1 MLKSTLKQ
9 ENSALEDRALAKLRE
24 LLKPVPFV
32 SLGVQSKE
40 PAYAAGNWRPDF
52 SVDLQ
57 ADGDAWVLI
66 CEVKADG
73 QPRYVR
79 GAALQLRD
87 YVQRF
92 ASADAHGRAYP
103 VVVAPFISPA
113 SAEICKEAGVG
124 FADLAGNCHLAFGRV
139 YIEKSA
145 TENPFRKR
153 RVQRSLF
160 AAKSGRVLRR
170 LLAEPHRV
178 WRVVQ
183 LAEQAQV
190 SLGQVS
196 NLRQLLLDEEWAVIE
211 KGGLRLS
218 KPRELL
224 AAWRQAHRL
233 DPARSESCYTLLHG
247 EALDKALRAALAEAS
262 AGHQHAVLASYS
274 AARWLAPFAR
284 VASLY
289 LYANEQGET
298 VLRKHLKLEPPGK
311 GANVSLMR
319 PKDEGVFLDRVEA
332 AKGIWC
338 TSPIQTYLD
347 LAVSGERGAE
357 AAEHLFNERIAPRW
371 KAGKS
376 TSPIPQATMP
386 SAKPGPRIPS

>member
-1 MLKSTLKQ
+1 MLKSALKQ
-9 ENSALEDRALAKLRE
+9 EGSALEVLALAKLRE

-32 SLGVQSKE
+32 SLGVQRKE
-40 PAYAAGNWRPDF
+40 PAFAAGSWRPDF
-52 SVDLQ
+52 SIDLQ
-57 ADGDAWVLI
+57 TDGDAWVLI
-66 CEVKADG
+66 GEVKVDG
-73 QPRYVR
+73 QPRHVR

-92 ASADAHGRAYP
+92 ASVDVRAHAYP

-139 YIEKSA
+139 YIEKSVA
-145 TENPFRKR
+145 ENPFRKR

-160 AAKSGRVLRR
+160 AAKSRRVLRL

-183 LAEQAQV
+183 LAEKARV

-196 NLRQLLLDEEWAVIE
+196 NLRRLLLDEEWAVVE

-224 AAWRQAHRL
+224 EAWHQAHRL

-247 EALDKALRAALAEAS
+247 EALDEALRAALAEAGNG
-262 AGHQHAVLASYS
+262 ANAVLASYS
-274 AARWLAPFAR
+274 AGRWLAPFAR

-289 LYANEQGET
+289 LYADAQGEA

-347 LAVSGERGAE
+347 LSVSGERGAE

-371 KAGKS
+371 KAA
-376 TSPIPQATMP
+376 Q
-386 SAKPGPRIPS
+386 

>member
-1 MLKSTLKQ
+1 MLKIALNP
-9 ENSALEDRALAKLRE
+9 ENPALEARALAKLRE
-24 LLKPVPFV
+24 LLTPVPFV
-32 SLGVQSKE
+32 SLGVQNKE
-40 PAYAAGNWRPDF
+40 PAYAAGKWRPDF
-52 SVDLQ
+52 SIDLQ
-57 ADGDAWVLI
+57 TDGEAWALI

-92 ASADAHGRAYP
+92 GSASRHGRAYP

-145 TENPFRKR
+145 PENPFRKR
-153 RVQRSLF
+153 RVQRSIF
-160 AAKSGRVLRR
+160 GAKSARVLRL
-170 LLAEPHRV
+170 LLAEPHRL

-183 LAEQAQV
+183 LAEHAQV

-196 NLRQLLLDEEWAVIE
+196 NLRQRLLDEEWAVIE
-211 KGGLRLS
+211 KGGLRIA

-224 AAWRQAHRL
+224 DAWRQAYRL
-233 DPARSESCYTLLHG
+233 NPERSESCYTLLHG
-247 EALDKALRAALAEAS
+247 EALDKALRAAFAEA
-262 AGHQHAVLASYS
+262 GRGQHAVLASYS
-274 AARWLAPFAR
+274 AGRWLAPFAR

-289 LYANEQGET
+289 LYVDEQGEA

-311 GANVSLMR
+311 GANVSLMQ
-319 PKDEGVFLDRVEA
+319 PKDEGVFLDRLEA
-332 AKGIWC
+332 AEGIWC
-338 TSPIQTYLD
+338 TSAIQTYLD
-347 LAVSGERGAE
+347 LAVSGERGGE
-357 AAEHLFNERIAPRW
+357 AAEHLFNERIAPGW
-371 KAGKS
+371 KVV
-376 TSPIPQATMP
+376 Q
-386 SAKPGPRIPS
+386 

>member
-1 MLKSTLKQ
+1 MLKSSPKQ
-9 ENSALEDRALAKLRE
+9 EHSALEVLAFDKLRE

-32 SLGVQSKE
+32 ALGVQRQE
-40 PAYAAGNWRPDF
+40 PAFAGGTWRPDF
-52 SVDLQ
+52 SIDLHS
-57 ADGDAWVLI
+57 DGDAWVLI
-66 CEVKADG
+66 GEVKADG
-73 QPRYVR
+73 QPRHVR
-79 GAALQLRD
+79 GAALQLKD

-92 ASADAHGRAYP
+92 ASADVHGRVYP
-103 VVVAPFISPA
+103 VVIAPFISPA

-145 TENPFRKR
+145 AENPFRKR

-160 AAKSGRVLRR
+160 GAKSARVLRL

-178 WRVVQ
+178 WRVAQ
-183 LAEQAQV
+183 LAEQARV

-196 NLRQLLLDEEWAVIE
+196 NLRQRLLDEEWAVVE

-224 AAWRQAHRL
+224 DAWRQAHRL

-247 EALDKALRAALAEAS
+247 EVLDKALRAALAES
-262 AGHQHAVLASYS
+262 ERGQHALLASYS
-274 AARWLAPFAR
+274 AGRWLAPFAR

-289 LYANEQGET
+289 LYADAQGEAA
-298 VLRKHLKLEPPGK
+298 LRKHLKLEPAGK

-357 AAEHLFNERIAPRW
+357 AAEHLFNERIGPRW
-371 KAGKS
+371 KAA
-376 TSPIPQATMP
+376 Q
-386 SAKPGPRIPS
+386 

>member
-1 MLKSTLKQ
+1 MLKSISNP
-9 ENSALEDRALAKLRE
+9 ESPVLEAQALAKLRE

-32 SLGVQSKE
+32 SLGVESRE
-40 PAYAAGNWRPDF
+40 SAYAAGNWRPDL
-52 SVDLQ
+52 SIDLR
-57 ADGDAWVLI
+57 ADGDSWRLI
-66 CEVKADG
+66 CEIKADG

-87 YVQRF
+87 YVQRL
-92 ASADAHGRAYP
+92 ASADAHARTYP
-103 VVVAPFISPA
+103 VVIAPFISPA

-145 TENPFRKR
+145 SENPFRKR

-160 AAKSGRVLRR
+160 AAKSARVLRL

-178 WRVVQ
+178 WRVAQ
-183 LAEQAQV
+183 LAEHAQV

-196 NLRQLLLDEEWAVIE
+196 NLRQRLLNEEWAVIE
-211 KGGLRLS
+211 KGGLRIS

-224 AAWRQAHRL
+224 DAWRQAYRL
-233 DPARSESCYTLLHG
+233 EREHSESCYTLLHG
-247 EALDKALRAALAEAS
+247 EALDKALRAALAEA
-262 AGHQHAVLASYS
+262 GRGQHAVLASYS
-274 AARWLAPFAR
+274 AGGWLAPFAR

-289 LYANEQGET
+289 LYADEQGQAA
-298 VLRKHLKLEPPGK
+298 LRKHLKLEPPGK
-311 GANVSLMR
+311 GANVSLMQ

-357 AAEHLFNERIAPRW
+357 AAAHLLNERIAQGW
-371 KAGKS
+371 KVV
-376 TSPIPQATMP
+376 Q
-386 SAKPGPRIPS
+386 

>member
-1 MLKSTLKQ
+1 MLKSTLNW
-9 ENSALEDRALAKLRE
+9 ESSALEALALAKLRE

-40 PAYAAGNWRPDF
+40 PAYSAGNWRPDF
-52 SVDLQ
+52 SIDLQ
-57 ADGDAWVLI
+57 ADGDAWALI

-92 ASADAHGRAYP
+92 ASADPNERAYP

-160 AAKSGRVLRR
+160 AIKSTRVLRL

-178 WRVVQ
+178 WRVAQ
-183 LAEQAQV
+183 LAEHAQV

-196 NLRQLLLDEEWAVIE
+196 NLRKRLLDEEWAVIE

-224 AAWRQAHRL
+224 AAWRQAYRL

-247 EALDKALRAALAEAS
+247 EELDKALRAALAEA
-262 AGHQHAVLASYS
+262 GRGQHAVLASYS
-274 AARWLAPFAR
+274 AGRWLAPFAR

-289 LYANEQGET
+289 LYADEQGAAA
-298 VLRKHLKLEPPGK
+298 LRKHLKLEPPGK
-311 GANVSLMR
+311 GANMSLMQ

-347 LAVSGERGAE
+347 LAVSGERAVE

-371 KAGKS
+371 TAGK
-376 TSPIPQATMP
+376 
-386 SAKPGPRIPS
+386 

>member
-1 MLKSTLKQ
+1 MLKSTLIR
-9 ENSALEDRALAKLRE
+9 ESSALEALALAKLRE
-24 LLKPVPFV
+24 LLKPVSFV

-40 PAYAAGNWRPDF
+40 PGYAAGSWRPDF
-52 SVDLQ
+52 SIDLQ
-57 ADGDAWVLI
+57 ADDDAWVLI
-66 CEVKADG
+66 CEVKSDG
-73 QPRYVR
+73 QPRHVR
-79 GAALQLRD
+79 GAVLQLKD
-87 YVQRF
+87 YVQRL
-92 ASADAHGRAYP
+92 APAGANVRPYP
-103 VVVAPFISPA
+103 VFVAPFISPA

-124 FADLAGNCHLAFGRV
+124 YADLAGNCHLAFGRV

-145 TENPFRKR
+145 AENPFRKR

-160 AAKSGRVLRR
+160 AAKSGRVLRL

-178 WRVVQ
+178 WRVMQ
-183 LAEQAQV
+183 IAEQAKV

-196 NLRQLLLDEEWAVIE
+196 NLRQRLLDEEWAVVE

-224 AAWRQAHRL
+224 EAWRQAHRL

-247 EALDKALRAALAEAS
+247 EALDKALRAALAEA
-262 AGHQHAVLASYS
+262 GKGKHAVLASYS
-274 AARWLAPFAR
+274 AGRWLAPFAR

-289 LYANEQGET
+289 LYADTQGEA
-298 VLRKHLKLEPPGK
+298 VLRKHLRLEPPGK

-332 AKGIWC
+332 ARGIWC
-338 TSPIQTYLD
+338 TNPIQTYLD

-371 KAGKS
+371 KAGK
-376 TSPIPQATMP
+376 
-386 SAKPGPRIPS
+386 

>member
-1 MLKSTLKQ
+1 MLKPALKQ
-9 ENSALEDRALAKLRE
+9 EGSALEALALAKLRE

-32 SLGVQSKE
+32 SLGAQSKE
-40 PAYAAGNWRPDF
+40 PAFAVGNWHPDF
-52 SVDLQ
+52 SIELR

-66 CEVKADG
+66 GEVKADG
-73 QPRYVR
+73 QPRHVR
-79 GAALQLRD
+79 GAALQVKD

-92 ASADAHGRAYP
+92 AAVDARARAYP

-113 SAEICKEAGVG
+113 SAEICKEVGVG
-124 FADLAGNCHLAFGRV
+124 FADLSGNCHLAFGRV

-145 TENPFRKR
+145 AENPFRKR

-160 AAKSGRVLRR
+160 GAKSGRVLRL

-196 NLRQLLLDEEWAVIE
+196 NLRRRLLDDEWAVVE
-211 KGGLRLS
+211 RGGLRLS

-224 AAWRQAHRL
+224 ETWRQAHRL

-247 EALDKALRAALAEAS
+247 EALDKALRAALAEAGNG
-262 AGHQHAVLASYS
+262 AHAVLASYS
-274 AARWLAPFAR
+274 AGRWLAPFAR

-289 LYANEQGET
+289 LYADEQGEA
-298 VLRKHLKLEPPGK
+298 VLRKHLRLEPPGK

-319 PKDEGVFLDRVEA
+319 PKDEGVFLDRIEA
-332 AKGIWC
+332 GKGVWC

-347 LAVSGERGAE
+347 LAASGERGAE
-357 AAEHLFNERIAPRW
+357 AAEHLFNECIAPRW
-371 KAGKS
+371 KAA
-376 TSPIPQATMP
+376 Q
-386 SAKPGPRIPS
+386 

>member
-1 MLKSTLKQ
+1 MLKTTLKQ
-9 ENSALEDRALAKLRE
+9 ESAALETQAVAKLRE

-32 SLGVQSKE
+32 SLGVQSNE

-52 SVDLQ
+52 SIDLQ
-57 ADGDAWVLI
+57 AEGEAWALI
-66 CEVKADG
+66 CEVKSDG

-79 GAALQLRD
+79 GAALQLKD

-92 ASADAHGRAYP
+92 ASIDAHARAYP
-103 VVVAPFISPA
+103 VVMARFISPA

-124 FADLAGNCHLAFGRV
+124 FADLAGNCYLAFGRV
-139 YIEKSA
+139 YIERSA
-145 TENPFRKR
+145 AENPFRKR
-153 RVQRSLF
+153 RGQRSLF
-160 AAKSGRVLRR
+160 AAKSARVLRL
-170 LLAEPHRV
+170 LLAEPHHV
-178 WRVVQ
+178 WRVAQ
-183 LAEQAQV
+183 LAEHAQV

-196 NLRQLLLDEEWAVIE
+196 NLRQLLLGEEWAVIE
-211 KGGLRLS
+211 RGGLRLS

-247 EALDKALRAALAEAS
+247 EELDKALRAAIAEA
-262 AGHQHAVLASYS
+262 GRGQHAVLASYS
-274 AARWLAPFAR
+274 AGRWLAPFAR

-289 LYANEQGET
+289 LYADEQGEA

-357 AAEHLFNERIAPRW
+357 AAEHLFNERIAPGW
-371 KAGKS
+371 KAG
-376 TSPIPQATMP
+376 Q
-386 SAKPGPRIPS
+386 

>member
-1 MLKSTLKQ
+1 MLKTKLNQ
-9 ENSALEDRALAKLRE
+9 DNSALEDLALAKLHE
-24 LLKPVPFV
+24 LLKPVPFA
-32 SLGVQSKE
+32 SLGVERKE
-40 PAYAAGNWRPDF
+40 PALAAGSWRPDF
-52 SVDLQ
+52 SIDLQ

-66 CEVKADG
+66 GEVKADG

-79 GAALQLRD
+79 GAVLQLRD
-87 YVQRF
+87 YIQRF
-92 ASADAHGRAYP
+92 ASASVQARVYP
-103 VVVAPFISPA
+103 VVIAPFISPA

-145 TENPFRKR
+145 AENPFRKR

-160 AAKSGRVLRR
+160 AAKSARVLRR
-170 LLAEPHRV
+170 LLAEPHRA
-178 WRVVQ
+178 WRVAQ
-183 LAEQAQV
+183 LAEQARV

-196 NLRQLLLDEEWAVIE
+196 NLRQRLLDEEWAVVE
-211 KGGLRLS
+211 KAGLRLS

-224 AAWRQAHRL
+224 AAWRQAYRL
-233 DPARSESCYTLLHG
+233 EPARSESCYTLLHG
-247 EALDKALRAALAEAS
+247 ETLDKALRATLVEA
-262 AGHQHAVLASYS
+262 GRGQHALLASYS
-274 AARWLAPFAR
+274 AGRWLAPFAR

-289 LYANEQGET
+289 LYADAQGEAA
-298 VLRKHLKLEPPGK
+298 LRKHLRLEPPGK

-332 AKGIWC
+332 AEGIWC

-357 AAEHLFNERIAPRW
+357 AAEHLFSERIAPGW
-371 KAGKS
+371 KAE
-376 TSPIPQATMP
+376 Q
-386 SAKPGPRIPS
+386 

>member
-1 MLKSTLKQ
+1 MLKSISNI
-9 ENSALEDRALAKLRE
+9 EGSELETQALAKLRA

-32 SLGVQSKE
+32 SLGSQSAE
-40 PAYAAGNWRPDF
+40 PEFAAGSWRPDIAI
-52 SVDLQ
+52 DLQ
-57 ADGDAWVLI
+57 ADGDAWTLI
-66 CEVKADG
+66 CEIKADG

-92 ASADAHGRAYP
+92 APADAHARAYP
-103 VVVAPFISPA
+103 VVMAPFISPA

-145 TENPFRKR
+145 SENPFRKR
-153 RVQRSLF
+153 RLQRSIF
-160 AAKSGRVLRR
+160 SAKSARLLRL
-170 LLAEPHRV
+170 LLAEPHRP
-178 WRVVQ
+178 WRVAQ
-183 LAEQAQV
+183 LAENAQV

-196 NLRQLLLDEEWAVIE
+196 NLRQRLLAEEWAVVE
-211 KGGLRLS
+211 KGGLRIS

-224 AAWRQAHRL
+224 AAWRLAYRL
-233 DPARSESCYTLLHG
+233 EPAASESCYTLLHG
-247 EALDKALRAALAEAS
+247 QTLEKALRNALAQ
-262 AGHQHAVLASYS
+262 AGNGEHALLASYS
-274 AARWLAPFAR
+274 AGRWLAPFAR

-289 LYANEQGET
+289 LYADAQGEA
-298 VLRKHLKLEPPGK
+298 VLREQLKLEPPGK

-332 AKGIWC
+332 AEGIWC

-347 LAVSGERGAE
+347 LAVSGERAAE
-357 AAEHLFNERIAPRW
+357 AAEHLFNERIAPGW
-371 KAGKS
+371 
-376 TSPIPQATMP
+376 
-386 SAKPGPRIPS
+386 KPGK

>member
-1 MLKSTLKQ
+1 MLKYRSNQ
-9 ENSALEDRALAKLRE
+9 ESIALEAQALAKLRE

-32 SLGVQSKE
+32 LLGVQSKE
-40 PAYAAGNWRPDF
+40 PTYAAGSWRPDF
-52 SVDLQ
+52 SIDLR
-57 ADGDAWVLI
+57 ADGDDWVLI

-92 ASADAHGRAYP
+92 ASADVHARAYP
-103 VVVAPFISPA
+103 VVIAPFISPA

-124 FADLAGNCHLAFGRV
+124 FADLAGNCHLALGRV

-160 AAKSGRVLRR
+160 SAKSGRVLR
-170 LLAEPHRV
+170 LLLDEPHRM
-178 WRVVQ
+178 WRVAQ
-183 LAEQAQV
+183 LAEKAQV

-196 NLRQLLLDEEWAVIE
+196 NLRQLLLDQEWAVIE
-211 KGGLRLS
+211 KGGLRLA

-233 DPARSESCYTLLHG
+233 DPARSASYYTLLHG
-247 EALDKALRAALAEAS
+247 DALDKALRAALAEA
-262 AGHQHAVLASYS
+262 GNGEHAVLASYS
-274 AARWLAPFAR
+274 AGRWLAPFAR

-289 LYANEQGET
+289 LYADAQGEN
-298 VLRKHLKLEPPGK
+298 VLRKQVKLESSSK

-319 PKDEGVFLDRVEA
+319 PKDEGVFLDRIDA
-332 AKGIWC
+332 GKGMWC

-357 AAEHLFNERIAPRW
+357 AAEHLFNEQIAPRW
-371 KAGKS
+371 KADK
-376 TSPIPQATMP
+376 
-386 SAKPGPRIPS
+386 